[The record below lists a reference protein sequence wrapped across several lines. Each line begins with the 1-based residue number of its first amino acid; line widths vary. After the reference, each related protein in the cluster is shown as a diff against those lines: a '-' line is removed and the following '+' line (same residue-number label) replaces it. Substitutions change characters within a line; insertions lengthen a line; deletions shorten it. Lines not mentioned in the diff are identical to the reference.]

1 MHQLSIQIAMQFEWV
16 DALARGCTA
25 AGRGTTR
32 RCPAWRVQRPD
43 FCGWTGCR
51 GSQRRSCAT
60 SVQVGSFYI
69 EIEHL
74 AVHCPEDDPRRVQ
87 PVVPQGTNE
96 RLGVPMPERGVVDQA
111 LSPRRPTGG
120 LCHIG
125 FDGGFVDENQSF
137 QMVGHEGLALGDPD
151 AP

>member
-1 MHQLSIQIAMQFEWV
+1 MSRM
-16 DALARGCTA
+16 ALAAPGLLWLDRLS
-25 AGRGTTR
+25 RITTSLLR
-32 RCPAWRVQRPD
+32 N
-43 FCGWTGCR
+43 
-51 GSQRRSCAT
+51 
-60 SVQVGSFYI
+60 VGASWVFYI